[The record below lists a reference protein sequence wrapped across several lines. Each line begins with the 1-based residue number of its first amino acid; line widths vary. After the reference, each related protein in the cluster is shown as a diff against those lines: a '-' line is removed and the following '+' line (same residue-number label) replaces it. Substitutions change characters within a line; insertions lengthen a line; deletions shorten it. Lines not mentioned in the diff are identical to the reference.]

1 MPLFRTSLLPT
12 LIMPYSTGLNPGY
25 AYVYPPIG
33 TPNTLASVQSI
44 AYAIP
49 WVVPNTITL
58 LDVGVDL
65 AGSVGSAVVRQAV
78 YYDNNGYP
86 GALMQDFGLNSSAVT
101 ISGTQAAGVYF
112 LGGLLVPLVVPAG
125 FYWFAWVSQGAAAS
139 IKGATT
145 GIGYSLTST
154 SGPAFATAFVTG
166 ATVTGAFPNPFPST
180 RGTRSD
186 AIARCVL
193 KIK

>member
-1 MPLFRTSLLPT
+1 MPLFRTALPPT
-12 LIMPYSTGLNPGY
+12 LVMPYSTGLNPGY
-25 AYVYPPIG
+25 AYVYPPLG
-33 TPNTLASVQSI
+33 TPNTLSSLQSI

-58 LDVGVDL
+58 LDVGIDL
-65 AGSVGSAVVRQAV
+65 AGSISSSVIRQAV
-78 YYDNNGYP
+78 YFDNNGYP
-86 GALMQDFGLNSSAVT
+86 GTLMQDFGLNSGGVT
-101 ISGTQAAGVYF
+101 INGAQAAGVYF

-125 FYWFAWVSQGAAAS
+125 FYWFSWVSQGAAAS

-145 GIGYSLTST
+145 GIGYSFTES
-154 SGPAFATAFVTG
+154 SGPAFATAFVTT
-166 ATVTGAFPNPFPST
+166 AVVTGAFPNPFPTTRST
-180 RGTRSD
+180 RTD